1 VGGQWVSGPN
11 NVHMLNKCK
20 NDKIKVRKKKR
31 KVTVLIIFLVISEWI
46 LNLKT

>member
-20 NDKIKVRKKKR
+20 NDKIKVRKKK
-31 KVTVLIIFLVISEWI
+31 KKSNSADYI
-46 LNLKT
+46 LGHL